1 MFLASVLTIVGVI
14 AIYVYCDQW
23 ITEGP
28 SADHALMGV
37 ITALLTV
44 FQAILA
50 TLRPSPS
57 SVQRIF
63 FNRLHSLVGNGTH
76 ILASK
81 TLFVITFFNNLV

>member
-1 MFLASVLTIVGVI
+1 MFLASVLTVVGVI
-14 AIYVYCDQW
+14 AIYIYCGQW

-50 TLRPSPS
+50 TLRPNPS

-76 ILASK
+76 TLASK
-81 TLFVITFFNNLV
+81 SFIIRNNMFQ